1 MLLVADIDCVDALTA
16 LSCSSLAVDLGSLS
30 GAFSPTLSALR
41 KKCTIVYPNAVRPL
55 KQATQCSAFRLPA
68 EAFSC
73 AWLWHF
79 WMRLWGSGKNVQLG
93 VTLCT
98 PDQCLWGAPTW
109 AWLRDGCLVGCW
121 GGPFP
126 RGGGG
131 GGAQC
136 CSQRAPASF
145 AELAGGGGGPWK
157 QGRDETYGVLFTV
170 PWRLRCN
177 RSFNST
183 SFYILLPKNIHSYML
198 KWSLE
203 PPKSHGETSSFC
215 SACSAQIR
223 ADRCVCT

>member
-1 MLLVADIDCVDALTA
+1 M
-16 LSCSSLAVDLGSLS
+16 SCSSLAVDLGSLS

-93 VTLCT
+93 VTPCT

-145 AELAGGGGGPWK
+145 AELAGGGGGDLGNRAGMRRTVSCSQCLGGWDAIGPSTVH
-157 QGRDETYGVLFTV
+157 RFTY
-170 PWRLRCN
+170 
-177 RSFNST
+177 
-183 SFYILLPKNIHSYML
+183 FYLKISIHTCL
-198 KWSLE
+198 NGL
-203 PPKSHGETSSFC
+203 
-215 SACSAQIR
+215 
-223 ADRCVCT
+223 